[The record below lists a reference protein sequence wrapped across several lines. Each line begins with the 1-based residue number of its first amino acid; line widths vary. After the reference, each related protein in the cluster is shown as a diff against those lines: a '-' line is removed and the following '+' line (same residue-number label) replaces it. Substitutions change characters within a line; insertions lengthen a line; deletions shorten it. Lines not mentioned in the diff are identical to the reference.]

1 MINIQSTLHTAPDL
15 CTNSAFAVLLGN
27 SDNSH
32 TVSTYSDVCTYT
44 CSSQYR
50 EADQAKIKKIKKKGA
65 AVKAACH
72 FGHGCHRLGSPVL
85 GYDI

>member
-1 MINIQSTLHTAPDL
+1 MINIQSTLRTTPDL
-15 CTNSAFAVLLGN
+15 CTNAALAVLLGN

-50 EADQAKIKKIKKKGA
+50 EADQAKIKKNGA
-65 AVKAACH
+65 AVKAALH